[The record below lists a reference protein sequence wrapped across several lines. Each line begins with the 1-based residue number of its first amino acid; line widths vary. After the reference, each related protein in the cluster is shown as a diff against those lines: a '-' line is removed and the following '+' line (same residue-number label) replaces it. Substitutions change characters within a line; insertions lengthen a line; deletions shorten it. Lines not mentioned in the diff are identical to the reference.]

1 MKKLLNL
8 LLVLTSLF
16 GYLEWGVDNSTF
28 LFQAEFDI
36 LKKLF
41 TEPASVMHPF
51 VVLPMAGQL
60 LLLIT
65 LFQQEPGKWLTFIGM
80 ACIGLLL
87 GLMFIIGIIGPD
99 IKILAS
105 TVPFIATAIIVL
117 LNFSK
122 K

>member
-8 LLVLTSLF
+8 LLIITSLF
-16 GYLEWGVDNSTF
+16 GYLEWGKDNSAF
-28 LFQAEFDI
+28 LFQTEYEI
-36 LKKLF
+36 ITKLF
-41 TEPASVMHPF
+41 TEPASVMHPL
-51 VVLPMAGQL
+51 VVLPLLGQL

-65 LFQQEPGKWLTFIGM
+65 LFQKEPGKWLTFIGM

-87 GLMFIIGIIGPD
+87 GLMFFIGIIGPD

-105 TVPFIATAIIVL
+105 TVPFMVTAIFVVL
-117 LNFSK
+117 GFRK